1 MVHTFITI
9 MIFFLTNPLNMSV
22 LKFGIKNVKL
32 EHVHTEELV
41 FQVSRERDDHYIMA
55 QRCLNVPE
63 EIKVHKV

>member
-1 MVHTFITI
+1 
-9 MIFFLTNPLNMSV
+9 MSV